1 LSQINTRRRGAA
13 HAGAM
18 ERQVLDQ
25 RSLILLLN
33 FELAAYEECD
43 GCHFSAIRRMREHDD
58 LGCNWLD
65 ARVQS
70 DHKLGVE
77 EHFIV
82 RHVVEQTR
90 KQYDVGPH

>member
-1 LSQINTRRRGAA
+1 MTSALSRQELSQ
-13 HAGAM
+13 HDL
-18 ERQVLDQ
+18 LD
-25 RSLILLLN
+25 LLN
-33 FELAAYEECD
+33 FELAAYDECA
-43 GCHFSAIRRMREHDD
+43 GCHFTSIRRMGARDD
-58 LGCNWLD
+58 MGCNWLD

-70 DHKLGVE
+70 DHKLGTQ